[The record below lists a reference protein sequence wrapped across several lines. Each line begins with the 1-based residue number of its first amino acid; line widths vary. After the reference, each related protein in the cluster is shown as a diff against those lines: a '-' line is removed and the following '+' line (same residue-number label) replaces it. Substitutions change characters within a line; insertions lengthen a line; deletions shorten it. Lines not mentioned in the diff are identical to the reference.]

1 MGMVMR
7 ETLVKGRGRSQGS
20 VREVL
25 EWAFGAERA
34 SVEFDEIGAAPCG
47 IDTVWLLMQRGR
59 LGCKVD
65 GGRYGGGAQSADDA
79 EIVASVVS
87 SLPVSHGGRG
97 MALRIA
103 ELARAGL
110 APECYADVVS
120 RVVALDWR
128 RTKHG
133 IFAVTVPARDL
144 GCVASEMFAVRDSR
158 VCPVRI
164 VPTAQQIGAAR
175 RFYLDWLGALL
186 HIGSELRRIG
196 LSGWEVTQE
205 LPPMAPWRAREKSS

>member
-1 MGMVMR
+1 MLMARVDVPVAR
-7 ETLVKGRGRSQGS
+7 LRRPIA
-20 VREVL
+20 VRALL

-34 SVEFDEIGAAPCG
+34 SVEFDEIGAGPRG
-47 IDTVWLLMQRGR
+47 IDTVWLLMQRGQ

-87 SLPVSHGGRG
+87 SLPVTHGGRG

-103 ELARAGL
+103 EFARAGL
-110 APECYADVVS
+110 EPECYVDAVP
-120 RVVALDWR
+120 RVIPWDWR
-128 RTKHG
+128 RNKHG
-133 IFAVTVPARDL
+133 MFAVTVPVRDL
-144 GCVASEMFAVRDSR
+144 GCAGSEMFAVRDSR
-158 VCPVRI
+158 VCPVRV

-196 LSGWEVTQE
+196 LRDWEVTQE
-205 LPPMAPWRAREKSS
+205 LPPMAPWRMGEKTS